1 MEPLLANST
10 DGTTLP
16 PRSPPSVGGSILTL
30 LAFFALAAFALFVV
44 SYPVAAVA
52 SAIAVVAV
60 AGVARSLA
68 RFARR
73 HRGSLRRIDVPGIGT
88 VEYRVLRS

>member
-1 MEPLLANST
+1 MEPLLANSS
-10 DGTTLP
+10 DRPSP

-52 SAIAVVAV
+52 SAVAAVVVAAV
-60 AGVARSLA
+60 ARGVAALV
-68 RFARR
+68 RR
-73 HRGSLRRIDVPGIGT
+73 HRGSLRRIDIPGIGT
-88 VEYRVLRS
+88 VEYRVRRS